1 MTVGGGRNLIGYCGK
16 WLLGLNF
23 SCIFC
28 CLVWV
33 KVSSFLFCFH
43 CFKQGGKGSLLCCLS
58 FLWVIFILFSLLRVF
73 ARSLALLLLL
83 FLSNPSTDV
92 TRCWILVLLLNCFLH
107 FYYELFAYIYY
118 HIIYKKA
125 LLFSCF
131 ICFTTAFCCSHL

>member
-1 MTVGGGRNLIGYCGK
+1 MCV
-16 WLLGLNF
+16 
-23 SCIFC
+23 FC
-28 CLVWV
+28 HCLVWV

-92 TRCWILVLLLNCFLH
+92 TRCWILVFFCFTLKLFPPFLLRVICVYILSYNLQKSTFVFLFHMFHYCFLPPSPLVQIPSRT
-107 FYYELFAYIYY
+107 FPRPA
-118 HIIYKKA
+118 
-125 LLFSCF
+125 
-131 ICFTTAFCCSHL
+131 CCCK